1 MSMFLRTEKIAY
13 FYIFEA
19 TILKIQDGCY
29 LQTVLMDTT
38 GFLVSE
44 NISLDTKIMS
54 LSALELKI

>member
-1 MSMFLRTEKIAY
+1 MSTFHRTEKIAY
-13 FYIFEA
+13 CYIIGA

-29 LQTVLMDTT
+29 LQTVLVDTT